1 MSNTTHV
8 APHGSDAADG
18 TQGRPL
24 RTINRAAQ
32 VASAG
37 DTVVVHAGEYREWV
51 KPARGGRSDQ
61 RRITYTAAP
70 GEHVVIKGSEQVT
83 GWTSEGGGV
92 WRVEVPNALFGDFN
106 PFAELLD
113 GDWSIYEPGAPK
125 KHLGDVYLNGRSLYE
140 AASREE
146 VSGPSRREQHVDVW
160 TQRVVPTHEPDQTVF
175 VWFAEVGEHSTTL
188 WANFQGADPN
198 TELVEINVRR
208 SVFYPEKHHLDWI
221 TVRGFEMAHAATP
234 WAPPTADQ
242 PGLVGPNWA
251 RGWIIEDNLIHDS
264 KCSGISLGK
273 EASTG
278 NNFATERGDKPGY
291 QYQVETVFAAR
302 RIGWDREHIGSHVV
316 RGNTIFDCGQT
327 GIVGHLGC
335 VFSTIEDNHIHRMG
349 LKREF
354 FGHEIG
360 GIKLHAAIDT
370 QIRHNRIHDCSLGI
384 WLDWQTQGTRVSRN
398 LLYRNNRDLFVEVS
412 HGPYVVDHNLF
423 GSPAS
428 LEVVSQGGAYVNN
441 LVAGTVRLEPV
452 MDRATPYH
460 LPHSTQVAGFSVIA
474 GGDDRWVG
482 NLFLGGNLD
491 EAYLPGGPRH
501 QTSGY
506 GTSAYDD
513 YPGSD
518 EEYRASLLPTSS
530 DHARFHGVKQP
541 AYVRSNAYA
550 AGARPRAGE
559 ADAFV
564 VHAGEEVRLAVQD
577 EGDEV
582 YVELGLPAALVTARV
597 GVTSGSDLPP
607 VRLVAAE
614 FEEPD
619 GTPVA
624 IDVDLLGYRKDE
636 GDQYPVGP
644 FAELPEGMP
653 ARLRVW

>member
-1 MSNTTHV
+1 MSLTIHV
-8 APHGSDAADG
+8 SPQGSDSADG
-18 TQGRPL
+18 TRDQPL
-24 RTINRAAQ
+24 QTINRAAQ
-32 VASAG
+32 LASAG

-51 KPARGGRSDQ
+51 KPRRGGLSDQ

-70 GEHVVIKGSEQVT
+70 GEDVVIKGSERVT
-83 GWTSEGGGV
+83 GWESEGGDV
-92 WRVEVPNALFGDFN
+92 WKVEVPNALFGDFN
-106 PFAELLD
+106 PFAEMLD
-113 GDWSIYEPGAPK
+113 GDWAVYEPGASK
-125 KHLGDVYLNGRSLYE
+125 KHLADVYLNGRSFYE
-140 AASREE
+140 AASRDE
-146 VSGPSRREQHVDVW
+146 VSGPSRREHHVDVW
-160 TQRVVPTHEPDQTVF
+160 TQREVATHEPDQTVF
-175 VWFAEVGEHSTTL
+175 VWFAEVGEHATTL

-198 TELVEINVRR
+198 SELVEINVRR
-208 SVFYPEKHHLDWI
+208 SVFYPDKHHLDWI
-221 TVRGFEMAHAATP
+221 TVRGFEMAQAATP

-251 RGWIIEDNLIHDS
+251 KGWIIEDNVIHDS

-278 NNFATERGDKPGY
+278 DNYSTQRGDKPGY

-335 VFSTIEDNHIHRMG
+335 VFSTIEDNHIHRIG

-384 WLDWQTQGTRVSRN
+384 WLDWQTQGTRISRN

-423 GSPAS
+423 GSAAS

-441 LVAGTVRLEPV
+441 LVAGSVRLEPV

-482 NLFLGGNLD
+482 NVFLGGNLD
-491 EAYLPGGPRH
+491 DAYLPGGPH
-501 QTSGY
+501 HETSGF
-506 GTSAYDD
+506 GMSAYDD
-513 YPGSD
+513 FPSSD
-518 EEYRASLLPTSS
+518 EEFRARLGPPTR
-530 DHARFHGVKQP
+530 DHRRFHGVKQP
-541 AYVRSNAYA
+541 AYIRSNGYA
-550 AGARPRAGE
+550 AGAEARAGE
-559 ADAFV
+559 VDAIV
-564 VHAGEEVRLAVQD
+564 VDAQVTVALTVQD
-577 EGDEV
+577 DGDEV
-582 YVELGLPAALVTARV
+582 YVELDLPAALLAARV
-597 GVTSGSDLPP
+597 GVTSGRDLPP
-607 VRLVAAE
+607 VRLVSAE
-614 FEEPD
+614 FEDPD

-624 IDVDLLGYRKDE
+624 IDVDLPGQHKDE
-636 GDQYPVGP
+636 RNEYPLGP
-644 FAELPEGMP
+644 FAELPDATPG
-653 ARLRVW
+653 RLRVW